1 MFAER
6 AFRHIEDRQ
15 PEFAWKPGW
24 DTGIAAEALS
34 VLTKEE
40 MKLVEA
46 AREGDAKAFARLV
59 RAYQSRIF
67 AYMSVRMSDPSSA
80 TRLVDDVFRKVYSS
94 MRSSEAFGEFDEE
107 LFQLA
112 ETKLRQYSRKSDS
125 SWTRLCL
132 EHDKTAGGHTP
143 LASAERKRLKDCI
156 SGLEAGERH
165 AFELRYGSGASLA
178 DVSRKV
184 KRSQDVVQGMLASSL
199 GIAKAAIK
207 GRKGKKEA

>member
-1 MFAER
+1 MGYGHR
-6 AFRHIEDRQ
+6 SR
-15 PEFAWKPGW
+15 G
-24 DTGIAAEALS
+24 

-46 AREGDAKAFARLV
+46 AREGDAKAFAQLV

-80 TRLVDDVFRKVYSS
+80 SQLVADVFRKVYSS
-94 MRSSEAFGEFDEE
+94 MRGSEAFGEFDEE

-112 ETKLRQYSRKSDS
+112 ETRLRQYSRKSGS
-125 SWTRLCL
+125 NWTRLCL

-143 LASAERKRLKDCI
+143 LPGAERKRLEDCI

-184 KRSQDVVQGMLASSL
+184 KRSQAVVQGMLASSL
-199 GIAKAAIK
+199 GIAKAAIRGCK
-207 GRKGKKEA
+207 AKKEA

>member
-1 MFAER
+1 MFAGR
-6 AFRHIEDRQ
+6 AFQHIEDRQ
-15 PEFAWKPGW
+15 PGLVWKPEW

-34 VLTKEE
+34 VLTKKE

-46 AREGDAKAFARLV
+46 AREGDAKAFAQLV
-59 RAYQSRIF
+59 RTYQSRIF

-80 TRLVDDVFRKVYSS
+80 SQLVADVFRKVYSS

-112 ETKLRQYSRKSDS
+112 ETHLLQYSRKSDS

-143 LASAERKRLKDCI
+143 LASAERQRLKDCI

-199 GIAKAAIK
+199 GVAKAAIR
-207 GRKGKKEA
+207 GPKGKKEA

>member
-1 MFAER
+1 
-6 AFRHIEDRQ
+6 
-15 PEFAWKPGW
+15 
-24 DTGIAAEALS
+24 
-34 VLTKEE
+34 
-40 MKLVEA
+40 
-46 AREGDAKAFARLV
+46 
-59 RAYQSRIF
+59 
-67 AYMSVRMSDPSSA
+67 
-80 TRLVDDVFRKVYSS
+80 
-94 MRSSEAFGEFDEE
+94 MRGSEAFGDFDEE

-143 LASAERKRLKDCI
+143 LASAERKRRKDCI

-184 KRSQDVVQGMLASSL
+184 KRSQDVVQAMLASSL
-199 GIAKAAIK
+199 GIAKAAVQR
-207 GRKGKKEA
+207 RKGKKEA

>member
-1 MFAER
+1 MVLAER

-15 PEFAWKPGW
+15 PELSWKPGW

-40 MKLVEA
+40 KKLVEA
-46 AREGDAKAFARLV
+46 AREGDAKAFAQLV
-59 RAYQSRIF
+59 RAYQARIF
-67 AYMSVRMSDPSSA
+67 AYMSVRMPDPSSA
-80 TRLVDDVFRKVYSS
+80 PRLVADVFRKIYSS
-94 MRSSEAFGEFDEE
+94 MRGSEESGDFDEE

-112 ETKLRQYSRKSDS
+112 ETKLRQYSRGSDS

-132 EHDKTAGGHTP
+132 EHDRTAGGHTP
-143 LASAERKRLKDCI
+143 LASAERKGLEDCI
-156 SGLEAGERH
+156 SGMEGGERH

-184 KRSQDVVQGMLASSL
+184 KRSEDVVQGMLASSL

-207 GRKGKKEA
+207 GKKKA